1 MHIKVFSKYNTVL
14 FMSFINLNANTV
26 SLYKDLDYFCC
37 SYFIHR
43 NDFYILAGQ
52 N

>member
-1 MHIKVFSKYNTVL
+1 MHIKVFSKYC
-14 FMSFINLNANTV
+14 FIYVFYLNAKNTV

-43 NDFYILAGQ
+43 NNFYILAGQ